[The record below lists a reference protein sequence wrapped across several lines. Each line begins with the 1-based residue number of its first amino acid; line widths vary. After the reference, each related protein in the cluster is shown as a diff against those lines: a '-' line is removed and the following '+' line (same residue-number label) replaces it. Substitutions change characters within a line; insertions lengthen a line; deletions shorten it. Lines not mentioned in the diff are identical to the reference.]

1 MEEFNRLSRTTT
13 LITARPKSVIKCYKC
28 NVCPFISISQSAL
41 SSHKKSHQE
50 IKPESCTK
58 KLTCPGCENVFYAK
72 KSLET
77 HLKSDHQMAQNE
89 IDLLIISLCEESDG
103 DDEKLKEK
111 KKSRISIKNVKILQK
126 PNLVVNESSGGGEE
140 PHQDI
145 NTPTRSE
152 LFINPF
158 NIQGS
163 RNKISI
169 KNVNIL
175 KQPSRQEEN
184 DINYIYSTNFRTDS
198 GTFYDDSPN
207 YFHSTNEII
216 DETEN
221 LELQH
226 NLEEENR
233 PKSKIYIKNVD
244 ILKNPC
250 FYQPQDTSNELFP
263 QNSGWLN
270 YNSFETTNNH
280 FINQNQIE
288 SENHTPDNVII
299 DIHSNSN
306 SYQNFPS
313 LVEDSSLQKKNKIFI
328 KNVDIL
334 KAPNKLH
341 IRTFDELNLLNVDEV
356 QNFQNN
362 PSPSNDE
369 VVILDDYIMPELICD
384 DIVERNFHT
393 ENGNDF
399 IFNIDKNHFED
410 GNYNLTVDNS
420 LSSDEI
426 KTGNEESNFFSENF
440 HSQET
445 DEDILFVCAEE
456 IINSNTPEKIEEEI
470 SEKNSGKRI
479 SILNNLLI
487 EETPIKIDDK
497 TKNKVRGRPKGQKK
511 SLSETGFRCLKSC
524 MLKFQILEN
533 LNYHEKCHGEKISE
547 IICPECNSS
556 DFRNWNTLHTH
567 LWRQHQID
575 MELFSCS
582 ICNFKTPILSLLNN
596 THIKIHSEER
606 NFKCEEKN
614 CGKAFKNTKQLKNHR
629 RTHRKVELVITKCDK
644 CSATFTNPNSLKK
657 HIEKTHELAEEV
669 KCEVCGKIINSKE
682 ALKLHLLTHDSD
694 KKFHCDYEK
703 CEYATNDH
711 NAIRRHKMRH
721 NKSKHYKCPKCSYT
735 SIQSATY
742 RVSDKRLFF
751 TLLLV
756 SLLAL
761 STKTSRISKDFL
773 E

>member
-1 MEEFNRLSRTTT
+1 MSRTTT

-28 NVCPFISISQSAL
+28 NLCPFISISQSAL
-41 SSHKKSHQE
+41 SAHKKSHPE
-50 IKPESCTK
+50 IKSDSSTK

-89 IDLLIISLCEESDG
+89 IDLLIISLCEESADA
-103 DDEKLKEK
+103 DDEKSKEK

-126 PNLVVNESSGGGEE
+126 PNLVVNENIVGDE
-140 PHQDI
+140 PHPDI

-169 KNVNIL
+169 KNDNIL
-175 KQPSRQEEN
+175 KQPHRHDEAN

-207 YFHSTNEII
+207 YFHSTNDQII
-216 DETEN
+216 NEPELEQN
-221 LELQH
+221 L
-226 NLEEENR
+226 EENR

-244 ILKNPC
+244 ILKNPS
-250 FYQPQDTSNELFP
+250 FSQPEDLFL
-263 QNSGWLN
+263 QNSGWL
-270 YNSFETTNNH
+270 NSFETTNNH
-280 FINQNQIE
+280 FIDLNQIE

-306 SYQNFPS
+306 SYQNFPN
-313 LVEDSSLQKKNKIFI
+313 LLEDSSLQKKNKIFI

-362 PSPSNDE
+362 PSSNDE
-369 VVILDDYIMPELICD
+369 VVILDDYIMPDLICD
-384 DIVERNFHT
+384 DIVER
-393 ENGNDF
+393 GNDF

-410 GNYNLTVDNS
+410 GNYNLTVDS

-426 KTGNEESNFFSENF
+426 KTGNEEQNFFSENF

-456 IINSNTPEKIEEEI
+456 IINSNNHPEKIEEEEEE
-470 SEKNSGKRI
+470 SNSGGKRI

-487 EETPIKIDDK
+487 EETKIDDK

-511 SLSETGFRCLKSC
+511 SLSETGFRCPKSC
-524 MLKFQILEN
+524 LLKFQIIEN

-669 KCEVCGKIINSKE
+669 KCEICGKIINSKE

-742 RVSDKRLFF
+742 RVSTIYVLFY
-751 TLLLV
+751 
-756 SLLAL
+756 
-761 STKTSRISKDFL
+761 IHC
-773 E
+773 